1 MTPLTIYVILEI
13 VQGNELLIIE
23 ERKINN
29 MAKSLEL
36 IIQNIREQLQGL
48 DEETRNEVIDKV
60 LIEDSE
66 TTILKKIDITM
77 LEIFRFCKS
86 CIEEKTLPEE
96 PDLIHYDF
104 WLTFAKDTNKFF
116 LENDPYA
123 QNSKFYDE
131 RYGNFA
137 DLAFEYVNETIIS
150 EKDYATKILDETGI
164 KNHVTDNLLYRILL
178 HSIEGYVS
186 EIDAHYNGSVSF
198 IDSILA
204 ASQRAIENNKHLLQ
218 Q

>member
-1 MTPLTIYVILEI
+1 MVTYGSIKVAR
-13 VQGNELLIIE
+13 GNELLIKE
-23 ERKINN
+23 EGKINR
-29 MAKSLEL
+29 MTKSLES

-60 LIEDSE
+60 LMEDSE
-66 TTILKKIDITM
+66 IAIFKKIDTTM
-77 LEIFRFCKS
+77 FEIFRFCKS

-104 WLTFAKDTNKFF
+104 WLTFAKDVDKFF

-131 RYGNFA
+131 RYGKFE

-150 EKDYATKILDETGI
+150 EKDYATKILDEIGLR
-164 KNHVTDNLLYRILL
+164 NHVANNRLYSMLL

>member
-1 MTPLTIYVILEI
+1 MTPLIIYVILEI
-13 VQGNELLIIE
+13 IKGNELLNIE
-23 ERKINN
+23 ERKINS
-29 MAKSLEL
+29 MTKSLEL

-60 LIEDSE
+60 LMEDSE
-66 TTILKKIDITM
+66 IDIFKKIDTTM
-77 LEIFRFCKS
+77 FEIFRFCKS
-86 CIEEKTLPEE
+86 CIEEKPLPEE

-131 RYGNFA
+131 KYGRFD

-164 KNHVTDNLLYRILL
+164 KNHVTDNLLYHMLL
-178 HSIEGYVS
+178 DSIEGYVS

-218 Q
+218 S